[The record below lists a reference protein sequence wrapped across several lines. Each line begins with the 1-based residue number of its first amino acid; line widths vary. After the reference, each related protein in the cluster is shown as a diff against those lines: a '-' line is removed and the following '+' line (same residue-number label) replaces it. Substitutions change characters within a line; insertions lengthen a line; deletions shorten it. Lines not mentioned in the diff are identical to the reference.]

1 MSRYFHER
9 DYGWR
14 HCFLVDTV
22 SCVRLLPHSELRP
35 FLNHRTSSPQ
45 WKLLTRQHA
54 HSRLVGSEPR
64 ILSSINVTSFLTDI
78 FLSPVACFPNDM
90 ANATTPRSSVMAAET
105 CTPRSG
111 KSAKGFGVC
120 LPSTSKSG
128 TSTAVSHHPVL
139 SASLPEP
146 SSKLPP
152 ESLPILLPIIYSP
165 SGHPEAR
172 SSWPV
177 TSDLHAVT
185 KSSSGKPSQSSLVF
199 SQFVATVRPYPT
211 HSPVSALVNTATWP
225 LIPNS
230 HVPNCRNSYSARDGL
245 PSNAYYE
252 PLWSSPTTTSLRI
265 ASTSSE
271 NPGRLQSIYSTVTY
285 EVTETPQSTFPTP
298 ASIAETT
305 DGQST
310 VSVPPSIIS
319 TGQITPGDGPVASA
333 THAISSPVEDAS
345 VSHS

>member
-1 MSRYFHER
+1 
-9 DYGWR
+9 
-14 HCFLVDTV
+14 
-22 SCVRLLPHSELRP
+22 
-35 FLNHRTSSPQ
+35 
-45 WKLLTRQHA
+45 
-54 HSRLVGSEPR
+54 
-64 ILSSINVTSFLTDI
+64 
-78 FLSPVACFPNDM
+78 M
-90 ANATTPRSSVMAAET
+90 ANAATPRSSFMAAET
-105 CTPRSG
+105 YTPRSG
-111 KSAKGFGVC
+111 KSATGFSAS
-120 LPSTSKSG
+120 PSKSG

-139 SASLPEP
+139 SASFPEP

-152 ESLPILLPIIYSP
+152 KSLPILLPIIYSP
-165 SGHPEAR
+165 SGHPEAC

-225 LIPNS
+225 LIPNT

-252 PLWSSPTTTSLRI
+252 PLWSSPTTISLRI
-265 ASTSSE
+265 ATSTSSE
-271 NPGRLQSIYSTVTY
+271 IPGRLQSIYSTVTY

-298 ASIAETT
+298 ASIAERT

-310 VSVPPSIIS
+310 VSVPPSITS
-319 TGQITPGDGPVASA
+319 TGQTTPADGPVASA
-333 THAISSPVEDAS
+333 THAVSSPVEDAS